1 MVKKKGTDLL
11 LLCTTEVPHGYK
23 LKKVLGMAWGSEVKS
38 KGSSGSLVALLR
50 GFKGGVVPELQ
61 NMAMEARRTSV
72 DRMIKAAEK
81 LGANGVVGVR
91 LEGFTFRN
99 NTVEF
104 VAYGTAVVVEKK
116 G

>member
-1 MVKKKGTDLL
+1 MAKKKKPDLL
-11 LLCTTEVPHGYK
+11 LLCTTDVPAGYNVK
-23 LKKVLGMAWGSEVKS
+23 RVLGMAWGSEVKS
-38 KGSSGSLVALLR
+38 KGSSGSLVAFLR

-81 LGANGVVGVR
+81 LGANGIMGVR

-104 VAYGTAVVVEKK
+104 VAYGTAVIVEKA
-116 G
+116 